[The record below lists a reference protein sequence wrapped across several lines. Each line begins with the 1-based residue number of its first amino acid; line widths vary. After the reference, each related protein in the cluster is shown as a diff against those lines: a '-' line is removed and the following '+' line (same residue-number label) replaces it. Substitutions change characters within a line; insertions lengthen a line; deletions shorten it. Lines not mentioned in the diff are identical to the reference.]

1 VKTIKLPSGAF
12 LYDPAKPLGK
22 PGGFGQVFAGTTSDG
37 KEVAVKKLHIS
48 SAKAAHRELQIADEL
63 KGRSFDHVVPFIDA
77 GEDADSGDYFV
88 VMTKAEHSL
97 QEFIDKSAPIQA
109 SETASILLQIVSG
122 LIEVGDLAH
131 RDLKP
136 DNVLFHDGKWKIAD
150 FGIARFIEDVT
161 ASNTLKGY
169 LTPEYAA
176 PEQWR
181 LERATHAA
189 DIYALGCIAFCL
201 LTKNPPFQN
210 NHSDEHQRAPVP
222 QFDCSDSRLHSLISL
237 MLRKLPET
245 RPSAL
250 RVKQLLNEI
259 IAKPHIGGESN
270 PFSILAVAGAQVA
283 AREQQREAAE
293 QAALERKRK
302 RNLLAQSARGILKEN
317 LERLSVQIENN
328 APTVKRYSGYEFYIE
343 LGDVVLQ
350 FNLDNTGLAL
360 PEDESI
366 LSQWDVITAANVFFS
381 QRNPEHNWSA
391 SLWYA
396 KLKGQEEYRWHE
408 IGYFSP
414 LAQIPYVRAAPNI
427 RIASD
432 AFVRNPRVAYAD
444 NSGLVIAYGPLLV
457 DDEAENEFHSRIGWL
472 LAKGS
477 NGQLGTP
484 RRLPF
489 TWPPQM

>member
-1 VKTIKLPSGAF
+1 MKTIKLPSGAF
-12 LYDPAKPLGK
+12 LYDPAQPLGE
-22 PGGFGQVFAGTTSDG
+22 PGGFGQVFAGTTPDG

-63 KGRSFDHVVPFIDA
+63 KGRSFEHVVPFIDA

-88 VMTKAEHSL
+88 VMTKAEDNL
-97 QEFIDKSAPIQA
+97 QNFIDNSPRIQA
-109 SETASILLQIVSG
+109 SEAASILLQIVNG
-122 LIEVGDLAH
+122 LIEVGDLVH

-181 LERATHAA
+181 LERATHDT
-189 DIYALGCIAFCL
+189 DIYALGCIAFCI

-210 NHSDEHQRAPVP
+210 NHSDEHQRAPIP
-222 QFDCSDSRLHSLISL
+222 HFDCSDSRLHSLISL

-259 IAKPHIGGESN
+259 IAKPHIGGEPN

-283 AREQQREAAE
+283 VREQQREAAE
-293 QAALERKRK
+293 LAALEKKRK

-317 LERLSVQIENN
+317 LERLCVQIENN
-328 APTVKRYSGYEFYIE
+328 APTAKRYSGHEFYIE
-343 LGDVVLQ
+343 FGDVILQ
-350 FNLDNTGLAL
+350 FGINNTGMAFS
-360 PEDESI
+360 EDEANQSH
-366 LSQWDVITAANVFFS
+366 WDVITAAHVMIN
-381 QRNPEHNWSA
+381 QINPMLNWSS

-396 KLKGQEEYRWHE
+396 KLKGQDEYRWHE

-414 LAQIPYVRAAPNI
+414 LAQMPYILAAPNI
-427 RIASD
+427 RTASD
-432 AFVRNPRVAYAD
+432 AFVRNPRVAYND
-444 NSGLVIAYGPLLV
+444 NSGLVIAYGPLLA

-477 NGQLGTP
+477 NGQLRTP